1 MVMVGQLFL
10 NEEKIYHFENSSL
23 WLTTQD
29 VIHSI
34 KAVLHSVL
42 QNNEMLLN
50 NIPAKQPPNK
60 RLMKRLLYIRI

>member
-1 MVMVGQLFL
+1 MAMVMVGQLFL

-42 QNNEMLLN
+42 QKLKCCLITYRQNSRQTSL
-50 NIPAKQPPNK
+50 
-60 RLMKRLLYIRI
+60 